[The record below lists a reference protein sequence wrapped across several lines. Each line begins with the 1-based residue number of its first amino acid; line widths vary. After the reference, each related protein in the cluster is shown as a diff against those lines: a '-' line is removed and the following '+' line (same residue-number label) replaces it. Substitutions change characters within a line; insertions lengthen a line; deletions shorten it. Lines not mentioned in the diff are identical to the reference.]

1 MADQPGRCV
10 RAGPRQKPLGQLAPA
25 TYYAP
30 MKPHSRRGR
39 RWRRFV
45 HKYGVYIFV
54 AVVVLI
60 VMAVVAFLTYAL
72 TSIKWRGRY

>member
-1 MADQPGRCV
+1 
-10 RAGPRQKPLGQLAPA
+10 
-25 TYYAP
+25 
-30 MKPHSRRGR
+30 
-39 RWRRFV
+39 
-45 HKYGVYIFV
+45 VYIFV